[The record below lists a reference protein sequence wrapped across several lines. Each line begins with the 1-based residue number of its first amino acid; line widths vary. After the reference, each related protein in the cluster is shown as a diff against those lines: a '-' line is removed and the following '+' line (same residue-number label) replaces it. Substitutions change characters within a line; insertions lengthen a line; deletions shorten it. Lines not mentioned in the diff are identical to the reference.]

1 MPVALASRPSPHT
14 QAAPLESA
22 RGSSASPFSHASAQ
36 AAFSA
41 YLDTAIPS
49 SSPTQ
54 DGAVGKPAGS
64 PHDHVTHMP
73 FGPVADS
80 PFEHPQQPEPTS
92 NANVSEQSSHGDQDF
107 AHYSSRHGIDAVS
120 SGHEP
125 SDAQVRN
132 SLTAASQP
140 LPPES
145 TAELDASIVDDRH
158 MTMSSGAAL
167 DEAVQSENAHTS
179 PQSAGSRD
187 AAAASDTQNPAASDM
202 FSGLDVETSG
212 QSNAD

>member
-1 MPVALASRPSPHT
+1 M
-14 QAAPLESA
+14 
-22 RGSSASPFSHASAQ
+22 
-36 AAFSA
+36 
-41 YLDTAIPS
+41 PS

-54 DGAVGKPAGS
+54 DEAVGKPASS

-80 PFEHPQQPEPTS
+80 PFEHPEATS
-92 NANVSEQSSHGDQDF
+92 TANVSEQSAHGDQDF
-107 AHYSSRHGIDAVS
+107 AHYSSRHGIDAVG

-125 SDAQVRN
+125 GDAQVRN

-158 MTMSSGAAL
+158 MTISSGAAL

-179 PQSAGSRD
+179 PQSAGGRD

-202 FSGLDVETSG
+202 FSGLDVETSV
-212 QSNAD
+212 QHNAD

>member
-1 MPVALASRPSPHT
+1 MPAAVASSSNT
-14 QAAPLESA
+14 QAAPLDSA
-22 RGSSASPFSHASAQ
+22 QGSGVSPFSHASAQ

-41 YLDTAIPS
+41 NLDTAMPS

-54 DGAVGKPAGS
+54 DTAIDKPAGS

-80 PFEHPQQPEPTS
+80 PFEHPEHPELTTAS
-92 NANVSEQSSHGDQDF
+92 ISEQSAHGDQDF
-107 AHYSSRHGIDAVS
+107 AHYSSRHGIDAVG

-158 MTMSSGAAL
+158 MTISSGAAL

-179 PQSAGSRD
+179 PQGAGGQH
-187 AAAASDTQNPAASDM
+187 AAAASDIQNPAASDM

-212 QSNAD
+212 QNNAD

>member
-1 MPVALASRPSPHT
+1 MPAALASSSSP
-14 QAAPLESA
+14 QAAPLDSA
-22 RGSSASPFSHASAQ
+22 HGSGASPFSHASAQ

-41 YLDTAIPS
+41 NLDTAMPS
-49 SSPTQ
+49 SSPTR
-54 DGAVGKPAGS
+54 DSAVDKPAGS

-80 PFEHPQQPEPTS
+80 PFVQPEQPEPTS
-92 NANVSEQSSHGDQDF
+92 TANVSEQSTHGDQDF
-107 AHYSSRHGIDAVS
+107 AHYSSRRGIDAVG

-132 SLTAASQP
+132 SLTTASQP

-145 TAELDASIVDDRH
+145 TAELDATTVDDRH
-158 MTMSSGAAL
+158 MTISSGAAL

-179 PQSAGSRD
+179 PQGAGGRD
-187 AAAASDTQNPAASDM
+187 AAAASDAQNPAASDM

-212 QSNAD
+212 QNNAD

>member
-1 MPVALASRPSPHT
+1 MPAALASSSSP
-14 QAAPLESA
+14 QAAPLDSA
-22 RGSSASPFSHASAQ
+22 HGSGASPFSHASAQ

-41 YLDTAIPS
+41 NLDTAMPS
-49 SSPTQ
+49 SSPTR
-54 DGAVGKPAGS
+54 DSAVDKPAGS

-80 PFEHPQQPEPTS
+80 PFEQPEPTS
-92 NANVSEQSSHGDQDF
+92 TANVSEQSTHGDQDF
-107 AHYSSRHGIDAVS
+107 ALYSSRRGIDAVG

-132 SLTAASQP
+132 SLTTASQP

-145 TAELDASIVDDRH
+145 TAELDATTVDDRH
-158 MTMSSGAAL
+158 MTISSGAAL

-179 PQSAGSRD
+179 PQGADGRD
-187 AAAASDTQNPAASDM
+187 AAAASDAQNPAASDM

-212 QSNAD
+212 QNNAD